1 MLYFFSF
8 SYKQFAWLLCFI
20 VLFFIIKS
28 GYGQNYTVGRH
39 ALGKL
44 RDGKLQELSGLKQ
57 SILHSNMFWVHN
69 DSGDSSRIFLIDNEA
84 QLKGEYMLAG
94 VDAKDVEDIAIFQ
107 HDGKSFVV
115 LADIGD
121 NRAVRSEIMLYVF
134 AEPEWNA
141 GQSAYTIPRQAIRTI
156 RLKYAD
162 KPRDAEAIFVDPID
176 GRGYLIAKR
185 DFHVGVYPVD
195 LHAKK
200 VDEAQ
205 LLKQLVQ
212 LPLTFITAADIS
224 ADGRFLL
231 LKNLTGVFLWERQN
245 DESMRQ
251 LFTRAYIQLPYAPE
265 PQGEAICFGTE
276 NSIFYTISERP
287 FGLDSYLYR
296 YNINPIN

>member
-1 MLYFFSF
+1 
-8 SYKQFAWLLCFI
+8 
-20 VLFFIIKS
+20 
-28 GYGQNYTVGRH
+28 
-39 ALGKL
+39 
-44 RDGKLQELSGLKQ
+44 
-57 SILHSNMFWVHN
+57 MFWVHN
-69 DSGDSSRIFLIDNEA
+69 DSGDSSRIFLIDNKA
-84 QLKGEYMLAG
+84 QLKGEYTLSG
-94 VDAKDVEDIAIFQ
+94 VDAKDMEDIAIFQ
-107 HDGKSFVV
+107 RDGKSFVV
-115 LADIGD
+115 LGDIGD

-134 AEPEWNA
+134 AEPEWID
-141 GQSAYTIPRQAIRTI
+141 GQTSYTIPQQAIQTI

-162 KPRDAEAIFVDPID
+162 KPRDAEAIFVDPLD
-176 GRGYLIAKR
+176 GRAYLIAKR

-200 VDEAQ
+200 AGNVQ

-224 ADGRFLL
+224 FDGRFLL

-245 DESMRQ
+245 DESIRQ

-265 PQGEAICFGTE
+265 AQGEAICFGTE

-296 YNINPIN
+296 YNIDPIN